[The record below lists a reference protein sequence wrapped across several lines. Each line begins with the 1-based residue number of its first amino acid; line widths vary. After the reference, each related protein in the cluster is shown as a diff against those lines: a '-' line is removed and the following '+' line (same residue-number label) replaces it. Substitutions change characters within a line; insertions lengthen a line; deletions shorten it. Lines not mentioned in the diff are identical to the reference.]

1 MLKLNKGDIQIRRR
15 LNYKNTNGLITLLL
29 MVGFIFLGLSA
40 VSTVSAADSYTIYVN
55 DSSGNDNW
63 DGQYNEWIS
72 GLMGPK
78 KSIKNAT
85 GTVSEGGTVHIAKGK
100 YTGVNNTNISINK
113 NMTII
118 GQSKEDTIING
129 TNSAWIFNI
138 QSNKNVT
145 IANLT
150 FVNGNSSVG
159 GAIYNHGILTVKNCT
174 FTGNAATNFGGA
186 IYNYGGSLNINDC
199 NFFNNAANS
208 YGGAIYN
215 VNGGNLNVNNSTF
228 INNRGYWSGA
238 IYNRETCVLTLN
250 NSIFTGNTASGHGGA
265 IYNEGILTA
274 GNCTFTSNFA
284 TSGYGGA
291 VYNTNAS
298 SVTGSTFNSN
308 SAGQYGGAIY
318 NGATSATL
326 NVACSKF
333 HSNNAGQYGGA
344 VCNSGTSSTLNISGS
359 IFSGNSATSNGG
371 AVYNTNLGNSI
382 VQFCRISGN
391 TPNDIYKDSGSVDV
405 RFNWWGS
412 NADPSGRVIGTTVTQ
427 WLVLNIKGLP
437 LKVGPNQ
444 ASTITANVYTDSN
457 GIDHSSDASKFFS
470 DSEVTFTTTF
480 GNLNPLSS
488 IMVNGQATSSLTA
501 SAFGSADI
509 TANLDNQ
516 PVSTTITI
524 TDIIP
529 PTVTSVDPVNK
540 AKIKIVNKEIKI
552 TFSEPIQAGSAYDTI
567 SLTGPSG
574 AVPMTKSITGNVL
587 TLMPAFNY
595 VNGNY
600 GIVIPVNAITDSFS
614 NSLAAAFYSNFNV
627 DTVKPTS
634 WANIKTGSYNVSKS
648 IMLSIS
654 EPGIIYYT
662 KNGTTPT
669 TASTKYS
676 GPIAITST
684 TALKFFAVDL
694 AGNPSSV
701 YTEKYIIDRTAP
713 KLISTTPRNR
723 ATGVSRTGTI
733 AIKLSENIK
742 AGINWS
748 KITVKNRYGKAVSI
762 TKKISGN
769 MLYIKTTYKRSSY
782 SYYTVYVPKAAV
794 KDYAGNNFAGY
805 YFRFKTGR
813 Y

>member
-1 MLKLNKGDIQIRRR
+1 M
-15 LNYKNTNGLITLLL
+15 
-29 MVGFIFLGLSA
+29 LSA
-40 VSTVSAADSYTIYVN
+40 ANAVSAADSSVIYVN
-55 DSSGNDNW
+55 DSSGNDDW
-63 DGQYNEWIS
+63 DGQYTEWIS

-100 YTGVNNTNISINK
+100 YAGVNNTNISINK

-145 IANLT
+145 IHNLT
-150 FVNGNSSVG
+150 FVNGTSSVG
-159 GAIYNHGILTVKNCT
+159 GAIYNHGILTVKNST
-174 FTGNAATNFGGA
+174 FTGNNATNFGGA
-186 IYNYGGSLNINDC
+186 IYNDGGTLDVNDC
-199 NFFNNAANS
+199 NFLNNAANS

-215 VNGGNLNVNNSTF
+215 VNNGNLNINNSTF
-228 INNRGYWSGA
+228 INNRAYWSGA

-250 NSIFTGNTASGHGGA
+250 NCIFTGNIASWHAGA
-265 IYNEGILTA
+265 IYNQGILTTI
-274 GNCTFTSNFA
+274 NCTFTSNTA
-284 TSGYGGA
+284 SSGYGGA
-291 VYNTNAS
+291 VYNANTS
-298 SVTGSTFNSN
+298 TVTGSTFNSN
-308 SAGQYGGAIY
+308 IAGQYGGAIY
-318 NGATSATL
+318 NGANSATL
-326 NVACSKF
+326 NVMGSKF
-333 HSNNAGQYGGA
+333 NNNAGQYGGA
-344 VCNSGTSSTLNISGS
+344 VCNSGTTSTLNISGS

-382 VQFCRISGN
+382 VQFCRIKGN
-391 TPNDIYKDSGSVDV
+391 TPKDIYSDSGSVNA

-412 NADPSGRVIGTTVTQ
+412 NADPSGRVTGATVTQ
-427 WLVLNIKGLP
+427 WLVLNIKATP
-437 LKVGPNQ
+437 LRIGPNQ
-444 ASTITANVYTDSN
+444 ASSITANVYMDSN

-470 DSEVTFTTTF
+470 ELEVTFTTTF
-480 GNLNPLSS
+480 GNLNSLSGF
-488 IMVNGQATSSLTA
+488 MVNGQAVSSLTA
-501 SAFGSADI
+501 NAFGSADI

-529 PTVTSVDPVNK
+529 PTVTSIDPVNK

-552 TFSEPIQAGSAYDTI
+552 TFSEPIQAGSAYGTI
-567 SLTGPSG
+567 SLTGPFG

-587 TLMPAFNY
+587 TLIPTSNY

-614 NSLAAAFYSNFNV
+614 NSLAAAFYSNFTV

-634 WANIKTGSYNVSKS
+634 WANIKTGSYNASKS
-648 IMLSIS
+648 ITLSMN

-684 TALKFFAVDL
+684 TTLKFFAVDL

-713 KLISTTPRNR
+713 KIISTSPRSG

-748 KITVKNRYGKAVSI
+748 KIVVKNRYGKAVSI
-762 TKKISGN
+762 TKKITGN

-805 YFRFKTGR
+805 SFRFKTGR